1 MDQVQMITRT
11 RHHGMMMVRRRW
23 RRRILY
29 EHRLRQAITIG
40 PRASLPK
47 VSLTKEV
54 LFVSNRARLLLL
66 PYSTT
71 YAHSSIKG
79 SKKTQKAYPELIA
92 TEIQKEI
99 QSWPPTSQLPSFG
112 FCPLSA
118 TLHGLSPPKPD
129 RNRCYHQLSP
139 IQIQVTQSGLES
151 SPA

>member
-1 MDQVQMITRT
+1 MAETDTVRTSIAASYHNRPSRFTSQSIVDQRGIVC
-11 RHHGMMMVRRRW
+11 
-23 RRRILY
+23 LY
-29 EHRLRQAITIG
+29 
-40 PRASLPK
+40 
-47 VSLTKEV
+47 
-54 LFVSNRARLLLL
+54 RARLLLL

-79 SKKTQKAYPELIA
+79 SKKTQKAYPQLIA